1 MATND
6 YTAGA
11 TRHRWPGSLQAIE
24 DIIIFNLDTNAV
36 NQGAAGVAQCIPI
49 KAGMEVLSVVVEVVT
64 EEGGTLTVDVGD
76 GADADGYIDGADM
89 NATVG
94 DFYTSVVPHV
104 FANAAGDIVTPSGND
119 ETDFGIIGGK
129 FYTTAD
135 TIDILI
141 NDNAD
146 AAVMRIT
153 AEVKDLQGQ
162 MTFGIA
168 KN

>member
-1 MATND
+1 MAILDFTRGDNTVIAD
-6 YTAGA
+6 GKPHPPLMENVVDFSISNGSSSDVATMLDVPKGVWVVCVALEILTA
-11 TRHRWPGSLQAIE
+11 
-24 DIIIFNLDTNAV
+24 
-36 NQGAAGVAQCIPI
+36 
-49 KAGMEVLSVVVEVVT
+49 
-64 EEGGTLTVDVGD
+64 EGGTLTVDVGD
-76 GADADGYIDGADM
+76 GVDPDGYIDGVDM

-94 DFYTSVVPHV
+94 DFYTSVVPHLFV
-104 FANAAGDIVTPSGND
+104 NETGDVVTPSGND

-146 AAVMRIT
+146 TAVMRIT
-153 AEVKDLQGQ
+153 AELKDMQGQ